1 MTNNQQNIS
10 LYTVNIHVY
19 FTIKFCHFLMDYVLY
34 IFVFHT
40 LIYRIKWKLIQR
52 VVFNTLNTVVRI
64 CFFITQNFLRYK
76 GMNVIL
82 FVLLLI
88 HHEVEN

>member
-1 MTNNQQNIS
+1 
-10 LYTVNIHVY
+10 
-19 FTIKFCHFLMDYVLY
+19 MDYVLY

-40 LIYRIKWKLIQR
+40 LIYRIKWKSNQR
-52 VVFNTLNTVVRI
+52 VVFNALNTVVCI
-64 CFFITQNFLRYK
+64 MFLLHKTFLRYK

-82 FVLLLI
+82 FVLLLT